1 MKKVITLAVALL
13 LVSVLSV
20 TAFAAPSV
28 QVPEYEE
35 FDGGVVEIV
44 KDANTDEVTYTAD
57 PDKGYEFVEWIITG
71 VEGDDYEIVSG
82 SIDGSPITIRPLTD
96 KFSIEADF
104 SKTGGSGS
112 GSDTSPKNGDFAA
125 TAVLAVAALG
135 LLATKKYA
143 R

>member
-20 TAFAAPSV
+20 TAFAAPSIT
-28 QVPEYEE
+28 VPDYEE

-71 VEGDDYEIVSG
+71 VEGVDYEIVSG

-96 KFSIEADF
+96 KFSIEPDF
-104 SKTGGSGS
+104 SKIGGSGS